1 MSDEP
6 AQVPESPAESPAE
19 PVEFPVELPAAK
31 LDPAPDEPEFPAVT
45 PPDPTGD
52 QRVDAAVAR
61 LGELG
66 ARPVPEHVEIYE
78 DVHQRLQELLASAD
92 STDQDEPP
100 GQPEQPEQGGR
111 PAQPRPVFP
120 DALRPRP

>member
-1 MSDEP
+1 MSDE
-6 AQVPESPAESPAE
+6 AAAE
-19 PVEFPVELPAAK
+19 PAVPAAEHAAQAP
-31 LDPAPDEPEFPAVT
+31 PAPEEPEFPAVP

-52 QRVDAAVAR
+52 PRVDAAVAR

-66 ARPVPEHVEIYE
+66 ARPVAEHVEIYE

-92 STDQDEPP
+92 QDEP
-100 GQPEQPEQGGR
+100 G
-111 PAQPRPVFP
+111 PAQPPQVPQVPQPARPAFP